1 VSWFSCGGSFP
12 HVRLP
17 PGTLFFFALVAAVA
31 VERIFEMLLSARNAR
46 RAFAR
51 GGVEAESRGFYL
63 LMVAAHVAFLAGG
76 PIEVRLLDRPFV
88 PPVAIV
94 ATWLVLLTMALRY
107 WAILTL
113 GERWNTR
120 VIVIPGLPA
129 VASGPYRL
137 VRHPNYVAV
146 AVEVAVLP
154 LVHCA
159 WVTAI
164 LATLANGLLLAARIR
179 HEESALESAGDYRSR
194 LAGRPRLLPWGS
206 R

>member
-1 VSWFSCGGSFP
+1 MIDLFRGA
-12 HVRLP
+12 
-17 PGTLFFFALVAAVA
+17 PGTLFFFLLVGAVA
-31 VERIFEMLLSARNAR
+31 IERALEMALSLRNSR

-51 GGVEAESRGFYL
+51 GGIEAESRGFYL
-63 LMVAAHVAFLAGG
+63 LMVVAHILFLAAG
-76 PIEVRLLDRPFV
+76 PLEVLLARRPFI

-94 ATWLVLLTMALRY
+94 ATWIVVLTMALRY

-129 VASGPYRL
+129 VASGPYRF

-146 AVEVAVLP
+146 AIEVAVLP

-164 LATLANGLLLAARIR
+164 VATAANALLLAARIR
-179 HEESALESAGDYRSR
+179 HEEQALAATGDYRGR
-194 LAGRPRLLPWGS
+194 LAGRARLLPWGDA
-206 R
+206 

>member
-1 VSWFSCGGSFP
+1 VTDLASLSSE
-12 HVRLP
+12 
-17 PGTLFFFALVAAVA
+17 PGTRFFLLLVLAVA
-31 VERIFEMLLSARNAR
+31 LERIAEMAISWRNAR

-63 LMVAAHVAFLAGG
+63 LMVLSHVAFLAAG
-76 PIEVRLLDRPFV
+76 PLEVLLLDRPFI

-94 ATWLVLLTMALRY
+94 ATWLVALTMALRY
-107 WAILTL
+107 WAIVTL

-129 VASGPYRL
+129 VASGPYRF

-146 AVEVAVLP
+146 AIEVAVLP

-159 WVTAI
+159 WLTAI
-164 LATLANGLLLAARIR
+164 AATVVDALLLTARIR
-179 HEESALESAGDYRSR
+179 HEEAALESAGDYRGA
-194 LAGRPRLLPWGS
+194 LAGRARLLPWGDA
-206 R
+206 

>member
-1 VSWFSCGGSFP
+1 MTDLFRGA
-12 HVRLP
+12 
-17 PGTLFFFALVAAVA
+17 PGTLYFLVLVGLVA
-31 VERIFEMLLSARNAR
+31 VERTLEVGLSLRNAR

-51 GGVEAESRGFYL
+51 GAIEAESRGFYL
-63 LMVAAHVAFLAGG
+63 LMVLAHVAFLAAG
-76 PIEVRLLDRPFV
+76 PLEVLLARRPFI

-94 ATWLVLLTMALRY
+94 ATWIVVLTMGLRY

-129 VASGPYRL
+129 VASGPYRF

-146 AVEVAVLP
+146 AIEVAALP

-164 LATLANGLLLAARIR
+164 VATAANALLLAARIR
-179 HEESALESAGDYRSR
+179 HEERALEPAGDYRGA
-194 LAGRPRLLPWGS
+194 LAGRARLLPWGDA
-206 R
+206 